1 YKSIRSKAAQ
11 AVADAKAAAQA
22 AEAKG
27 ENATEAEVNEAKAK
41 VDAAKEKLKAAKDLL
56 VPKSDN
62 TGLTTAKNALDT
74 ERNKAVDTTGKTPAS
89 VAAYNDAKQ
98 KAQEASD
105 AAQTVLN
112 NPNATEQQIQDEITK
127 VNAAKEKLG
136 KAEAGLTTAA
146 TAQAKQELTTAKE
159 GLEEPVSTDGMT
171 PDSIK
176 A

>member
-1 YKSIRSKAAQ
+1 M
-11 AVADAKAAAQA
+11 
-22 AEAKG
+22 
-27 ENATEAEVNEAKAK
+27 
-41 VDAAKEKLKAAKDLL
+41 
-56 VPKSDN
+56 
-62 TGLTTAKNALDT
+62 
-74 ERNKAVDTTGKTPAS
+74 
-89 VAAYNDAKQ
+89 
-98 KAQEASD
+98 
-105 AAQTVLN
+105 LN

-176 A
+176 AYEAAKKEAAQAVADAKAAAQAAEAKGENRDRSRSK